1 MADIFIKIGSI
12 LLTHLVHKVGSSG
25 LLPDLCHRLTQIGIL
40 ISLKMYIF
48 LQGLFQLSQLVIHAA
63 NTQWR
68 RKIADKAGSTAALG
82 LYALAGINNPVGI
95 NIRQITGTDI
105 GIALFSH
112 RHALTRKPFQ
122 TAMRTDMHHRI
133 CAPDIAQPVI
143 KTYIMMRRR
152 TVGRMINFI
161 RILAKATRWLHRNKN
176 IAIHRSGN
184 QQKIIIKENLARC
197 FAPILLQAL
206 LYLFRQR
213 LIIIAVCTDE
223 ELGIGIINLLFAHI
237 VPVIRRTGNQLVNKL
252 LPVCRNM
259 VNDITCIPQI
269 LQQQAHAFNT
279 IYRRTAANV
288 GIGRRMVVKNN
299 GYFLFG
305 IRLNTQQ
312 RQLFRLPHQ
321 HIHALCNLLRNLLAL
336 SITLHRRHRA
346 AMDNTIKLRQT
357 HTVRHLYG
365 THAVKVFIPF
375 LI

>member
-1 MADIFIKIGSI
+1 
-12 LLTHLVHKVGSSG
+12 
-25 LLPDLCHRLTQIGIL
+25 
-40 ISLKMYIF
+40 
-48 LQGLFQLSQLVIHAA
+48 
-63 NTQWR
+63 
-68 RKIADKAGSTAALG
+68 
-82 LYALAGINNPVGI
+82 
-95 NIRQITGTDI
+95 
-105 GIALFSH
+105 
-112 RHALTRKPFQ
+112 
-122 TAMRTDMHHRI
+122 MHHSI

-143 KTYIMMRRR
+143 KAQIMVCRRA
-152 TVGRMINFI
+152 VWRMIGFI
-161 RILAKATRWLHRNKN
+161 RILAKSARRLHRNKN
-176 IAIHRSGN
+176 VAVHHAGN
-184 QQKIIIKENLARC
+184 QQKIIIKENITWR

-206 LYLFRQR
+206 LYLFRQC

-223 ELGIGIINLLFAHI
+223 ELGIGIINLLFAHV

-259 VNDITCIPQI
+259 DNDITCIPQI

-346 AMDNTIKLRQT
+346 AMDNTIKFRQT
-357 HTVRHLYG
+357 HAVRHLYG

>member
-1 MADIFIKIGSI
+1 
-12 LLTHLVHKVGSSG
+12 
-25 LLPDLCHRLTQIGIL
+25 
-40 ISLKMYIF
+40 
-48 LQGLFQLSQLVIHAA
+48 
-63 NTQWR
+63 
-68 RKIADKAGSTAALG
+68 
-82 LYALAGINNPVGI
+82 
-95 NIRQITGTDI
+95 
-105 GIALFSH
+105 
-112 RHALTRKPFQ
+112 
-122 TAMRTDMHHRI
+122 
-133 CAPDIAQPVI
+133 
-143 KTYIMMRRR
+143 
-152 TVGRMINFI
+152 MINFV

-206 LYLFRQR
+206 LYLFRQC

-237 VPVIRRTGNQLVNKL
+237 VPVIRRAGNQLVNKL

-259 VNDITCIPQI
+259 VNNITCIPQI

-299 GYFLFG
+299 GDFLFG
-305 IRLNTQQ
+305 IRLDAQQ
-312 RQLFRLPHQ
+312 RQLLRLPHQ
-321 HIHALCNLLRNLLAL
+321 HIHALCNRLRNLLAL
-336 SITLHRRHRA
+336 SITLHRSHRA
-346 AMDNTIKLRQT
+346 AMDNTIKFRQT

-365 THAVKVFIPF
+365 THAIEIFVPF

>member
-1 MADIFIKIGSI
+1 M
-12 LLTHLVHKVGSSG
+12 V
-25 LLPDLCHRLTQIGIL
+25 
-40 ISLKMYIF
+40 
-48 LQGLFQLSQLVIHAA
+48 
-63 NTQWR
+63 
-68 RKIADKAGSTAALG
+68 
-82 LYALAGINNPVGI
+82 
-95 NIRQITGTDI
+95 
-105 GIALFSH
+105 
-112 RHALTRKPFQ
+112 
-122 TAMRTDMHHRI
+122 
-133 CAPDIAQPVI
+133 
-143 KTYIMMRRR
+143 
-152 TVGRMINFI
+152 NFI
-161 RILAKATRWLHRNKN
+161 RILTKATRRLHRNKN
-176 IAIHRSGN
+176 IAVQRAGN
-184 QQKIIIKENLARC
+184 KQEIIIKENLARR
-197 FAPILLQAL
+197 FAPILGQAL
-206 LYLFRQR
+206 LYLFRKR
-213 LIIIAVCTDE
+213 LVIIAVCTDE

-299 GYFLFG
+299 GDFLFG

-321 HIHALCNLLRNLLAL
+321 HIHALCNILRNLLAL

-346 AMDNTIKLRQT
+346 AMDNAVKLRQA